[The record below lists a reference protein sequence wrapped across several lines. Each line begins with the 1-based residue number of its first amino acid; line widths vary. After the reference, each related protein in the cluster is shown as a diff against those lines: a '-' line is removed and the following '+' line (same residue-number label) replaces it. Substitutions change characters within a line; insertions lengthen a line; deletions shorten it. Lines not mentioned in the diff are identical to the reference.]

1 MKSEPNSRPFGA
13 AQGASSLT
21 GPHAPGSYERDE
33 GLDEDLID
41 VIAVVV
47 AIVLVTMI
55 ALAC

>member
-1 MKSEPNSRPFGA
+1 MKSEQNSRPVGA
-13 AQGASSLT
+13 AHGAGSLT
-21 GPHAPGSYERDE
+21 APHAPGSYESGE

>member
-1 MKSEPNSRPFGA
+1 MKSEQNSRPVGA
-13 AQGASSLT
+13 AHGTGSLIA
-21 GPHAPGSYERDE
+21 PHAPGPYERDE